1 MASLPLV
8 RRHQD
13 TVSAAAAAAASAP
26 DEKPAEITKRG
37 IVEALISVR
46 GAAASSASASASA
59 PASTTAVSRM
69 RNFLA
74 ALTLASLGST
84 ILSTTF
90 NLFNVETFL
99 TAYELPLSSYAF
111 GTFIYTII
119 DVINDIGG
127 AYFVDAYAMRSS
139 RGAIGKSGCLL
150 ALCFLA
156 PFFRGGR
163 RIRES
168 PFLATSHFIISVSS
182 YDTLFT
188 FLSMLIG
195 SYFTDN
201 AHTLSES
208 TRINFT
214 ASGKIVNLIGSF
226 VVGRVGLE
234 LFDTDDMTRFRVHV
248 LMLSGVACALF
259 VLAQRL
265 MYRSTDK
272 YHDKEKGGGRSTV
285 RAMNVRRHIAELCRS
300 ENFLSFIGMEA
311 LLEAEVTFSESF
323 GKVFFDRLLVDLS
336 EETADNIL
344 ATISP
349 ASQVLSIMLFMPIR
363 RIGYRQIY
371 VYLFQGKIVVSAI
384 VLLAFS
390 SSSTAVLTMFLVINQ
405 IATAAVQTSCFYL
418 CMADLTMFLKYKQ
431 AKQGHMDDS
440 FAGLIFG
447 INAVFCKPVIALI
460 PIVAAWSLARV
471 GFSTG
476 THTRFF
482 KIYKDT
488 PDEVEVRQVLF
499 HLLVIPPLV
508 LSSMQLLI
516 WRYYSLASA
525 RAEEVRLELKRLRA
539 SEDDQRRLGN
549 GGAVSP

>member
-1 MASLPLV
+1 MSSLPLV

-13 TVSAAAAAAASAP
+13 TATATATATAASAS
-26 DEKPAEITKRG
+26 DERPVEITKRG
-37 IVEALISVR
+37 ILEALISVR

-59 PASTTAVSRM
+59 PASTTAVSRT

-163 RIRES
+163 RIKES

-234 LFDTDDMTRFRVHV
+234 LFDTDDMARFRVHV
-248 LMLSGVACALF
+248 LILSGVACALF

-265 MYRSTDK
+265 MYRAADK
-272 YHDKEKGGGRSTV
+272 DHDKEKGGGRST
-285 RAMNVRRHIAELCRS
+285 MNVRRLIAELCRS

-323 GKVFFDRLLVDLS
+323 GKVFFDRLFVDLS

-344 ATISP
+344 ASISP

-363 RIGYRQIY
+363 RIGYRQIF
-371 VYLFQGKIVVSAI
+371 VYLFQGKIIVSAI
-384 VLLAFS
+384 VLLAFG
-390 SSSTAVLTMFLVINQ
+390 SSSTTILTMFLVINQ

-471 GFSTG
+471 GFNTG

-508 LSSMQLLI
+508 LSSIQLLI

-539 SEDDQRRLGN
+539 SEDDPRRIGN

>member
-1 MASLPLV
+1 M
-8 RRHQD
+8 
-13 TVSAAAAAAASAP
+13 
-26 DEKPAEITKRG
+26 
-37 IVEALISVR
+37 
-46 GAAASSASASASA
+46 
-59 PASTTAVSRM
+59 
-69 RNFLA
+69 FLA

-90 NLFNVETFL
+90 SLFNVETFL

-111 GTFIYTII
+111 GTFVYTII

-139 RGAIGKSGCLL
+139 RDAIGKSGCLL

-163 RIRES
+163 RVKES

-234 LFDTDDMTRFRVHV
+234 LFDTDDMTSFRVHI
-248 LMLSGVACALF
+248 LFCAAVACALF

-265 MYRSTDK
+265 MYRAADK
-272 YHDKEKGGGRSTV
+272 DHDLEKSGGRST
-285 RAMNVRRHIAELCRS
+285 MNVRRLIADLCRS

-311 LLEAEVTFSESF
+311 LLEAEVAFSENF

-344 ATISP
+344 AAISP

-371 VYLFQGKIVVSAI
+371 VYLFQGKVVVSTI
-384 VLLAFS
+384 VLALG
-390 SSSTAVLTMFLVINQ
+390 SSSTSILTIFLVINQ

-418 CMADLTMFLKYKQ
+418 CMADLTIFLKYKQ

-447 INAVFCKPVIALI
+447 INAIFCKPVIALI

-488 PDEVEVRQVLF
+488 PDEVEVRDVLF
-499 HLLVIPPLV
+499 RLLVIPPLV
-508 LSSMQLLI
+508 LSSFSLLI

-539 SEDDQRRLGN
+539 SEDVQRPIGN
-549 GGAVSP
+549 GGAV

>member
-1 MASLPLV
+1 MSSLPLV

-13 TVSAAAAAAASAP
+13 TTSATAASAS
-26 DEKPAEITKRG
+26 DERPAEITKRG
-37 IVEALISVR
+37 IMEALISVR
-46 GAAASSASASASA
+46 GAAASSASASVSA
-59 PASTTAVSRM
+59 PASTTAVSRT

-74 ALTLASLGST
+74 ALTIASLGST

-99 TAYELPLSSYAF
+99 SAYELPLSSYAF

-163 RIRES
+163 RIKDS

-234 LFDTDDMTRFRVHV
+234 LFDTDDMTSFRVHV
-248 LMLSGVACALF
+248 LILSGIACVLF

-265 MYRSTDK
+265 MYRAADK
-272 YHDKEKGGGRSTV
+272 NHDKEKAGGRSK
-285 RAMNVRRHIAELCRS
+285 MNVRRLIAELCRS

-311 LLEAEVTFSESF
+311 LLEAEVTFSENF

-344 ATISP
+344 AAISP

-363 RIGYRQIY
+363 RIGYRQIF
-371 VYLFQGKIVVSAI
+371 VYLFQGKIIVSAI
-384 VLLAFS
+384 VLLAFD
-390 SSSTAVLTMFLVINQ
+390 SSSTTILTMFLVVNQ

-447 INAVFCKPVIALI
+447 INAVFCKPVIGLI

-471 GFSTG
+471 GFNTG
-476 THTRFF
+476 THERFF

-508 LSSMQLLI
+508 LSSIQLLI

-539 SEDDQRRLGN
+539 SEDDHRHIGN